1 MRPIAVVPVLFTL
14 VAFILTLLCI
24 FAGNKPGYLENANM
38 LTVCSD
44 MRGYS
49 LDGVC

>member
-1 MRPIAVVPVLFTL
+1 MRPVAVVPVLFTL

-24 FAGNKPGYLENANM
+24 FAGNKPGYLEGANM

-44 MRGYS
+44 LNRVS
-49 LDGVC
+49 LDDFC